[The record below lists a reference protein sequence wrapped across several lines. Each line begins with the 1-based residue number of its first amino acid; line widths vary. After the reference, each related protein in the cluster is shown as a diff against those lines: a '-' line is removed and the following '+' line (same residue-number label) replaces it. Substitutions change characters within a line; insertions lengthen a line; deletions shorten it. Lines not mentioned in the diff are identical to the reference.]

1 MSTPELPTLSSHLP
15 DLIDLYIATR
25 AQRLAKDKE
34 AATIK
39 EQEDDLH
46 KTIIAKMRAGDITAQ
61 GARNG
66 LVKLNHNV
74 EPVATD
80 WPALYAYIKTNDAWE
95 MLHKR
100 ITATAVKEHWEQGED
115 IPGVG
120 KSDVYK
126 LSVSKL

>member
-1 MSTPELPTLSSHLP
+1 MNLPTLSSHLP

-34 AATIK
+34 AAAIK
-39 EQEDDLH
+39 EQEDDLS
-46 KTIIAKMRAGDITAQ
+46 KAIIAKMKAGDITAQ
-61 GARNG
+61 GAQNG

-80 WPALYAYIKTNDAWE
+80 WPALYAFIKANDAWE
-95 MLHKR
+95 LLHKR
-100 ITATAVKEHWEQGED
+100 VTATAIKERWDDGEE

-120 KSDVYK
+120 RADVYK